1 MESNERASSRLR
13 AEPRMR
19 TGSFWPKL
27 FLVLAPILVLEGALA
42 LTEPLWNQ
50 ASEYAPDFVLERQG
64 GLLEIQSRLLE
75 RAGTEEGILASER
88 MYAWDSRLFWKLRP
102 HLSIAARNYLVPEEW
117 GISTP
122 FHINTDET
130 GLRAGQ
136 EGDERHRDGGRD
148 GGEDGRPAKTSP
160 ADAPTIVC
168 MGNSCTFGWGVEANE
183 TYASHLEEIM
193 RSRSGR
199 RDIRVVNA
207 GTPGYTTFQGLRFL
221 EERLPVAG
229 DARGARGAGY
239 AHGAHELHGAGRID
253 YAVFS
258 YGFNDSRKA
267 TRSDASLAES
277 QRTLLHRTTKLLER
291 LHTYRFLRNVLPEN
305 AVPRNRERATPR
317 VSPEEYGANLRALIT
332 AARARD
338 IVPVV
343 LTLVMPR
350 EYNDA
355 ARAAAASEG
364 ALLVDPVPMLVSL
377 QSNVAEEA
385 VPAPFRT
392 YHERARGNDP
402 RMLFFADPVHLNS
415 FGNWIV
421 ATRLAEALGSVDPS
435 LMAQ

>member
-1 MESNERASSRLR
+1 MEPKEHAAKRSRR
-13 AEPRMR
+13 
-19 TGSFWPKL
+19 GSFWPKL
-27 FLVLAPILVLEGALA
+27 ILVLAPILALEGVLA

-88 MYAWDSRLFWKLRP
+88 MYAWDSELFWKLRP
-102 HLSIAARNYLVPEEW
+102 RLSIAARNYLVPEEW

-122 FHINTDET
+122 FHINTNET
-130 GLRAGQ
+130 GLRAWQG
-136 EGDERHRDGGRD
+136 GDEGTRDGD
-148 GGEDGRPAKTSP
+148 SEERPDAKTSP
-160 ADAPTIVC
+160 GDAPTIVC
-168 MGNSCTFGWGVEANE
+168 VGNSCTFGWGVEADE
-183 TYASHLEEIM
+183 TYSSHLEEIM

-199 RDIRVVNA
+199 GDIRVVNA

-221 EERLPVAG
+221 EERLPAGG
-229 DARGARGAGY
+229 DAGSPAA
-239 AHGAHELHGAGRID
+239 AHELHDAGQID

-277 QRTLLHRTTKLLER
+277 QRTLLHRTTKMLER
-291 LHTYRFLRNVLPEN
+291 LRTYRFLRTVLPEN
-305 AVPRNRERATPR
+305 AVPRNRDRETPR

-377 QSNVAEEA
+377 QSNVEEEA
-385 VPAPFRT
+385 VPPPFRT
-392 YHERARGNDP
+392 YHERARGKDP

-435 LMAQ
+435 LMTQ

>member
-1 MESNERASSRLR
+1 MRTK
-13 AEPRMR
+13 PRTR

-27 FLVLAPILVLEGALA
+27 VLMLAPILVLEGVLA

-88 MYAWDSRLFWKLRP
+88 MYAWDPVLFWKLRP
-102 HLSIAARNYLVPEEW
+102 NLSIAARNYLVPEEW

-122 FHINTDET
+122 FHISTNEA
-130 GLRAGQ
+130 GLRAGDHGAGA
-136 EGDERHRDGGRD
+136 GDATSDGARGSKAGD
-148 GGEDGRPAKTSP
+148 LTPP
-160 ADAPTIVC
+160 DAPTIVC
-168 MGNSCTFGWGVEANE
+168 MGNSCTFGWGVEADE
-183 TYASHLEEIM
+183 TYSSHLEEIM

-207 GTPGYTTFQGLRFL
+207 GTPGYTTFQGRRFL
-221 EERLPVAG
+221 EQRLPAAT
-229 DARGARGAGY
+229 DASGSRGASRSAHDLYGAGT
-239 AHGAHELHGAGRID
+239 ID

-267 TRSDASLAES
+267 TRSDAALAES

-291 LHTYRFLRNVLPEN
+291 LRTYRFLRSVLPEN
-305 AVPRNRERATPR
+305 AVPRNRDRETPR
-317 VSPEEYGANLRALIT
+317 VSPEEYGANLRALIK

-350 EYNDA
+350 EYNEA

-364 ALLVDPVPMLVSL
+364 ALLVDPVPTLVSL

-392 YHERARGNDP
+392 YHDKARGNDP

-435 LMAQ
+435 LMMQ